1 MTDILLRADCAQC
14 AALCCVALA
23 FDRSELF
30 AFDKAAGQPCPN
42 LSARG
47 RCAIHARREE
57 GGFAGCAAFDCLGA
71 GQRVTRMFAGRSW
84 RDGAETAREMFDALS
99 AMRGVHELLL
109 LVREAGKLALS
120 PRLAEVGREIE
131 GRLAQDAQTPQS
143 LADFVRS
150 GRKRD
155 VMAFLVELRGAASVR
170 MPVQASDPSDRSSAR
185 RRAGPSCR

>member
-57 GGFAGCAAFDCLGA
+57 GGFAGCVTFDCRGA
-71 GQRVTRMFAGRSW
+71 GQRVTRMFAGCSW
-84 RDGAETAREMFDALS
+84 RDGAETAREMFDAFS

-109 LVREAGKLALS
+109 LVCEAGKLALS
-120 PRLAEVGREIE
+120 PRLAEVRRELE
-131 GRLAQDAQTPQS
+131 GRLTQDAQTPQS

-150 GRKRD
+150 ARKRD
-155 VMAFLVELRGAASVR
+155 VMAFLVELRSVASL
-170 MPVQASDPSDRSSAR
+170 PALDPSDTSSAR
-185 RRAGPSCR
+185 RRAGRSCR